1 MTLGMMS
8 MARGSALTLK
18 DVPTDIRNG
27 VGLALQSPTAS
38 ADEPSLD
45 IDANEKTLILRALT
59 ETRGNRS
66 AAAKVL
72 GISRRTLHRKL
83 HVYGLEES

>member
-1 MTLGMMS
+1 MNYGW
-8 MARGSALTLK
+8 ARSATA
-18 DVPTDIRNG
+18 
-27 VGLALQSPTAS
+27 LAMVALLAGPLA
-38 ADEPSLD
+38 ACDRAPAAPDEVSLD
-45 IDANEKTLILRALT
+45 LDANEKDLIVRALR

-83 HVYGLEES
+83 HVYGLEDC